1 MGSPEVGAACG
12 AISGVALATL
22 VPVYPDRAFEY
33 AILAIVVSAV
43 GGMGSMTGSVLGGLL
58 VGVIVSICQSMG
70 YGSLAQAIV
79 YAMVFLIFLF
89 RPTGIVKAQW
99 Q

>member
-1 MGSPEVGAACG
+1 
-12 AISGVALATL
+12 
-22 VPVYPDRAFEY
+22 
-33 AILAIVVSAV
+33 
-43 GGMGSMTGSVLGGLL
+43 MTGSVLGGLL

>member
-1 MGSPEVGAACG
+1 MSRFN
-12 AISGVALATL
+12 L
-22 VPVYPDRAFEY
+22 VSFPLFVVMAHLGLRARW
-33 AILAIVVSAV
+33 
-43 GGMGSMTGSVLGGLL
+43 LL